1 MGQSPSD
8 LVADRASELEVALD
22 AALRS
27 VLINRTQALHGAQ
40 TVAEECRHAAGH
52 DPRIAATGACA
63 RAFLA
68 QLEYDDD
75 ACEALAR
82 TALEAAPEHA
92 TRTRQIAVQLLGR
105 SLMRQGR
112 VEEAEARYADELDRA
127 TSRDDPQGEGIFLT
141 MLAGAMLVRGEHAQA
156 IAHLRDALPRL
167 RAAGSRSN
175 EEKALFTLAM
185 AYESAGSP
193 VAAIEALHGSA
204 TLCRSLA
211 HVAELGTRL
220 SMLARLLAE
229 VGRPDL
235 AHEPA
240 QESAEIC
247 RQIGNAKLLLPSLWA
262 LAHLHLELGDVPMA
276 RRIAEEQ
283 WRAAHD
289 MQSVVLRAGAHR
301 TMAVVLLAAGV
312 HDEAAEHARAGIASA
327 DASDTVGVALSCKMV
342 LARIANS
349 EKRHEHAVGILTS
362 ALASATDREARLRA
376 DALELLAEIQ
386 RAAGDHHRAAATRQ
400 ELREL
405 EQAILRT
412 ERDVRLAHL
421 DFARPE
427 SDPKDLTPRQREI
440 LEQLARGR
448 TMQEAGE
455 ALGISARTVKFHKQ
469 RIMERC
475 GLGSDAE
482 LVLLAVRLGLASAAG
497 GAGQV

>member
-1 MGQSPSD
+1 MGESPSD
-8 LVADRASELEVALD
+8 LVADRASELEAALD

-27 VLINRTQALHGAQ
+27 VLTSRTQAVHGAQ
-40 TVAEECRHAAGH
+40 AVAEQCPHAAGQ

-68 QLEYDDD
+68 QLEYDDNT
-75 ACEALAR
+75 CEALAR

-92 TRTRQIAVQLLGR
+92 TRTREIAVQLLGR

-127 TSRDDPQGEGIFLT
+127 TSRDDAHGEGIFLT
-141 MLAGAMLVRGEHAQA
+141 MLAGAMLVRGEHAKA
-156 IAHLRDALPRL
+156 IVHLRDALPRL
-167 RAAGSRSN
+167 RGSGSRSN
-175 EEKALFTLAM
+175 EEKALYTLAN

-193 VAAIEALHGSA
+193 IAAIEALHASA
-204 TLCRSLA
+204 ALCRGLG

-220 SMLARLLAE
+220 SMLARLLAD

-235 AHEPA
+235 AHEAA

-247 RQIGNAKLLLPSLWA
+247 REIGNARLLLPSLWA

-312 HDEAAEHARAGIASA
+312 HDEAAEHARAGVASA
-327 DASDTVGVALSCKMV
+327 DASDTVGVALSCRLV

-349 EKRHEHAVGILTS
+349 EGRHEQAAGILRS
-362 ALASATDREARLRA
+362 ALESAGDREARVRT
-376 DALELLAEIQ
+376 DALELLADIQ
-386 RAAGDHHRAAATRQ
+386 REAGDHRHAAETLQ
-400 ELREL
+400 ELRLL

-421 DFARPE
+421 DFTRPE
-427 SDPKDLTPRQREI
+427 SNPKDLTPRQREV
-440 LEQLARGR
+440 LEQLARGV
-448 TMQEAGE
+448 TMQEAGN

-475 GLGSDAE
+475 ELRSDAE